1 MINYKTDL
9 TNDFKIFLTKII
21 LLFGYKSLLCAFLH
35 QWLILGDYYFL
46 SLEYDLKKFFI
57 GFAFFLL
64 SIFFLKKNNFVSKL
78 YLILILFLIYPSLA
92 LFEMTN
98 FTIYVLLVSFIS
110 FFFIYIF
117 SNFLIFDF
125 NFFAKFKIL
134 SLKKSYYICCTLVF
148 AHILYILSQVDM
160 SNEFITDIR
169 KFSDYRFIL
178 NFKNEVYFFNS
189 IITVSIL
196 PYVLILSFYQ
206 KKLIF
211 SGIFIVL
218 YFFLAIIFMSKVLFF
233 IPLMLIFMYLFY
245 NSRYFFFLTLAAPI
259 VLLIISLIEYGILV
273 KYNGIID
280 YFGSGI
286 FGNYLIRRIIL
297 IPSIVNFSY
306 LEFFSLNDHLYW
318 GESKISIG
326 LLNELKFL
334 PGSEKIIGSS
344 FYQDTYS
351 VNSGLIGSGYANLGI
366 WGVIIY
372 SILVGLLFSLLN
384 SLSQNIKSNLVYCI
398 FFTSLYY
405 IFLITDLMAVFN
417 TYGLALLILLIML
430 TDFKEYKSPN

>member
-1 MINYKTDL
+1 
-9 TNDFKIFLTKII
+9 
-21 LLFGYKSLLCAFLH
+21 
-35 QWLILGDYYFL
+35 
-46 SLEYDLKKFFI
+46 
-57 GFAFFLL
+57 
-64 SIFFLKKNNFVSKL
+64 
-78 YLILILFLIYPSLA
+78 
-92 LFEMTN
+92 
-98 FTIYVLLVSFIS
+98 
-110 FFFIYIF
+110 
-117 SNFLIFDF
+117 
-125 NFFAKFKIL
+125 
-134 SLKKSYYICCTLVF
+134 LVF
-148 AHILYILSQVDM
+148 AHILYIFSQVDM

-218 YFFLAIIFMSKVLFF
+218 YFFLAIVFMSKVLFF

-245 NSRYFFFLTLAAPI
+245 NSRYFFFLTLTAPI

-326 LLNELKFL
+326 LLNEFKFL
-334 PGSEKIIGSS
+334 PGSEKIIGNS